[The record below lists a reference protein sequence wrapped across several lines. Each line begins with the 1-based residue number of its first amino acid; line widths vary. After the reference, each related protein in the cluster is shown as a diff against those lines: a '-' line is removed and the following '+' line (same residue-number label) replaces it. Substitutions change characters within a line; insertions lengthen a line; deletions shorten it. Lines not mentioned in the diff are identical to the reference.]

1 MGNLDVRDILVW
13 ALMGLV
19 AGAIADLFV
28 PGSGSLIGY
37 MAAGVVGSFVGGF
50 LARQFNIKLD
60 LGSVIAEQ
68 MLISVAGA
76 IVVLVVVK
84 DHLLTADGSLTPD

>member
-13 ALMGLV
+13 APMGLV
-19 AGAIADLFV
+19 TGAIADLFV

-50 LARQFNIKLD
+50 LAQQQHQTRSRQRHCRTNAH
-60 LGSVIAEQ
+60 LGSGRDRCVGGRE
-68 MLISVAGA
+68 
-76 IVVLVVVK
+76 